1 MGRMT
6 VAWLRGEAL
15 LCDLD
20 GTLVDSSASVERAW
34 RRWAEQRAAVLV
46 GTLDDLLAHQRGRV
60 ADDTIRSYAP
70 SLTDAEVAADAA
82 EHLAGQAAD
91 SADTV
96 AMPGAAMVIGEL
108 VGLGARWAVAT
119 SADTTLARVRLA
131 AAGLPLPPALVTA
144 DDVTRSKPRPGGVP
158 AGRAARSAP
167 TRRGASSSRMRRRGG
182 GGPRHRRP
190 GAARG
195 RRGAPRRRTRDPVP
209 LGRRRGHPRRPRRRR
224 PPPAMSEG

>member
-1 MGRMT
+1 MT

-15 LCDLD
+15 ICDLD

-34 RRWAEQRAAVLV
+34 RRWAEARAAVLV
-46 GTLDDLLAHQRGRV
+46 GTVDDLLAHQRGRV

-70 SLTDAEVAADAA
+70 SLSDAEVAGDAA

-96 AMPGAAMVIGEL
+96 AMPGAAMVVGEL

-131 AAGLPLPPALVTA
+131 AAGLPLPAALVTA
-144 DDVTRSKPRPGGVP
+144 DDVTRSKPDPEGFLQAARLLGADPAQCLVVEDAP
-158 AGRAARSAP
+158 AGVEAGLATGARVLLVGDEVHPDDERVIPFRWADVVDI
-167 TRRGASSSRMRRRGG
+167 RGG
-182 GGPRHRRP
+182 PDDVVLHLR
-190 GAARG
+190 
-195 RRGAPRRRTRDPVP
+195 
-209 LGRRRGHPRRPRRRR
+209 
-224 PPPAMSEG
+224 